1 MKKIITFCAAILMT
15 ASVFAQAPEKMSY
28 QAVIRDAGNTLIT
41 DQAIGMQISI
51 LQGSIFGA
59 SVYVETQAPNTNNN
73 GLVSIEIGSGTV
85 VNGTF
90 NTIDW
95 SSGPYFI
102 KTETDPTGGT
112 SYTITGTSQLM
123 SVPYALYAENSG
135 DTTKWRLNG
144 DSLYY
149 NNGNV
154 GINTLSP
161 RAYLHVNSGS
171 TKTALLI
178 ENTGTTSAK
187 IVLNQ
192 AGSANGQS
200 HFIVSRN
207 DGKFVIGNASNGFA
221 DQFVLDSLG
230 NVGIGTNSPA
240 EKLIHPFTVKTYYD
254 GSITR
259 GINVLRTDNQGT
271 NIGVPISFSM
281 LNNNNQATEFAK
293 IVGRTANA
301 TPGAEVGSMSLQ
313 VANGDG
319 SWSTNYQEEKM
330 RLDNDKITARVPL
343 HLQDAMRLEPSA
355 TAPISPSEGDIY
367 MDSTT
372 HKLMVYDGTTWQACW

>member
-112 SYTITGTSQLM
+112 SYTITGTSQLL
-123 SVPYALYAENSG
+123 SVPYALFAKNSSGWQTIDDTTHTLNQVGIGTASSYPGVELVLSDDVFASQVIETSGTTTDAEIWLKNPKGVWRMHGDQSDGNKLKFGLWTDYSEAGGSNILSKALTIDTLGRVGMGTTSPKERLQLGDKMFIHAEPVVQAIMYNQFWNGGNWEYASDNAASGIEFNSSNSG
-135 DTTKWRLNG
+135 AVAIWTAVNG
-144 DSLYY
+144 ISGNQVLPLSRIMIL

-154 GINTLSP
+154 GINTTTPARS
-161 RAYLHVNSGS
+161 LH
-171 TKTALLI
+171 
-178 ENTGTTSAK
+178 
-187 IVLNQ
+187 
-192 AGSANGQS
+192 
-200 HFIVSRN
+200 
-207 DGKFVIGNASNGFA
+207 
-221 DQFVLDSLG
+221 
-230 NVGIGTNSPA
+230 
-240 EKLIHPFTVKTYYD
+240 
-254 GSITR
+254 
-259 GINVLRTDNQGT
+259 
-271 NIGVPISFSM
+271 ISD
-281 LNNNNQATEFAK
+281 
-293 IVGRTANA
+293 V
-301 TPGAEVGSMSLQ
+301 
-313 VANGDG
+313 
-319 SWSTNYQEEKM
+319 
-330 RLDNDKITARVPL
+330 
-343 HLQDAMRLEPSA
+343 MRLEPRAS
-355 TAPISPSEGDIY
+355 SPSSPAEGDIY

-372 HKLMVYDGTTWQACW
+372 HKLMVYDGSTWQACW